1 MSTKHTPGPWAWFDS
16 QRGPYLATPDRGRLY
31 VMGFARKGMQGAL
44 PRFAMWDG
52 IESGVERQ
60 RLGGIMED
68 GVNLRNGEMHPDARV
83 IEEAPNLLDALQ
95 ELLDAGDHILNCD
108 DDTEAML
115 RFGKAHDNARDVI
128 GRATGT
134 VCKTCNGRGEIGGVT
149 HDGSSQTDPCPECR
163 P

>member
-1 MSTKHTPGPWAWFDS
+1 MTAPNTNPTGASAEVSGVVVAGHTPGPWIIGSLGQIVW
-16 QRGPYLATPDRGRLY
+16 TPDNRRIVCDCKPKLGSRIENAAEIRANARLIA
-31 VMGFARKGMQGAL
+31 VA
-44 PRFAMWDG
+44 P
-52 IESGVERQ
+52 E
-60 RLGGIMED
+60 
-68 GVNLRNGEMHPDARV
+68 LR
-83 IEEAPNLLDALQ
+83 DALQ

-108 DDTEAML
+108 DETEAML

-149 HDGSSQTDPCPECR
+149 NDGSGQTDPCPECR